1 MKNETKLSENNFFKK
16 FKCSQLQTNFNKNKN
31 RNNLIKKLYTSSL
44 DKNSLFSLSKGTK
57 SFFKKNK
64 KDNSNHFNNS
74 IDINISVNYRNK
86 NLSNQNRT
94 KDYNKIELNKKLSSY
109 SLEQSKN
116 KRNKNNSMNDINN
129 DSHFIQNN
137 LNISLTNLSSPKTN
151 NSYYI
156 NPIFIHGKKLNEE
169 KIKKLYSK
177 NKIYSPSYLT
187 KNNNNILIKNKKE
200 FIPINKKNEI
210 ENIKS
215 YDLLIKTMNDNI
227 SK

>member
-64 KDNSNHFNNS
+64 KENSNHFNNS

-137 LNISLTNLSSPKTN
+137 LNISLTNFSSPKTN
-151 NSYYI
+151 NSYFI
-156 NPIFIHGKKLNEE
+156 NPIFMHGKNLNEE

-177 NKIYSPSYLT
+177 NKIYTPS
-187 KNNNNILIKNKKE
+187 N
-200 FIPINKKNEI
+200 
-210 ENIKS
+210 
-215 YDLLIKTMNDNI
+215 
-227 SK
+227 